1 MASSLLVAQIYT
13 TFPCHIFRRCIRP
26 NRSSIQLFQNA
37 TAVANLS
44 SGSDESAMGTEEV
57 KNAQWCFDALTRYP
71 GYEAKPETTQH
82 CVVQPWVTWV
92 YTCMNMTHNVT
103 VSACQTDMPSQWC
116 APAGSIRQ
124 SRYPYQLALLGLVI
138 FAVVFGTVALVCTYA
153 ECLLC
158 CAAVHDWRKK
168 SPHGISPHL
177 SVTTRSSRRSLIM
190 TSRNDT

>member
-13 TFPCHIFRRCIRP
+13 TFPCHIVRRCIRP
-26 NRSSIQLFQNA
+26 NRSSTQLFQNA

-44 SGSDESAMGTEEV
+44 SGSDESAMERKTTMGTEEV

-71 GYEAKPETTQH
+71 GYEAKLETTPH
-82 CVVQPWVTWV
+82 CVVQHWVTWV

-158 CAAVHDWRKK
+158 CAAVHGRRKNY
-168 SPHGISPHL
+168 HMV
-177 SVTTRSSRRSLIM
+177 SVLT
-190 TSRNDT
+190 